1 MGKRSHSLYLVA
13 ALLCLSIGF
22 SSSMEAVEIDPY
34 FRQWLPILL
43 QGTASTNQF
52 GSIIKMLGRTRWAD
66 FEPSIPGDWTFEQIE
81 AGRDL
86 GGLYSFVTFGLFET
100 NGAVATW
107 GDFE

>member
-1 MGKRSHSLYLVA
+1 
-13 ALLCLSIGF
+13 
-22 SSSMEAVEIDPY
+22 
-34 FRQWLPILL
+34 
-43 QGTASTNQF
+43 
-52 GSIIKMLGRTRWAD
+52 MLGRTRWAD

-81 AGRDL
+81 SGRDL